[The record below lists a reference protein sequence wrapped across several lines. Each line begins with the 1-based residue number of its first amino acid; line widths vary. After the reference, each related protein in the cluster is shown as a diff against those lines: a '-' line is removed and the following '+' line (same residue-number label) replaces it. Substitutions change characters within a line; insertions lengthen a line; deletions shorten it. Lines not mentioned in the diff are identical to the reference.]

1 MGIQKCN
8 RARGFTLMEL
18 MIVLTLAAIVLAL
31 GAPSFNDFRRNNR
44 LTSTANDM
52 LAAVQLA
59 RSEAI
64 KRQTSVS
71 LCASNNPRAG
81 DAATCS
87 TGNFTGWVVFEDG
100 NGDCLRVGA
109 GEPVIAGA
117 AADGAVTAV
126 ADGFC
131 VSFAPTGFS
140 RDLAAGIEAQQ
151 IVFCDERGLALQ
163 GGTNQSAARGILLT
177 RTGRAQITRDPTVI
191 NGWALACS

>member
-1 MGIQKCN
+1 MGIQN
-8 RARGFTLMEL
+8 GSPAGGFTLMEL

-31 GAPSFNDFRRNNR
+31 GAPNFNEFRRNNR

-81 DAATCS
+81 DAAICS
-87 TGNFTGWVVFEDG
+87 TGAFTGWVVFEDA
-100 NGDCLRVGA
+100 NGDCLRTA
-109 GEPVIAGA
+109 PGEALIAGA
-117 AADGAVTAV
+117 SADRAVSAV

-131 VSFAPTGFS
+131 ISFAPTGFS
-140 RDLAAGIEAQQ
+140 RDLAAGVEAQQ

-163 GGTNQSAARGILLT
+163 GGTDQSAARGVVLT